1 MAHTLTTCTFCGVG
15 CGLYFETAGN
25 EIVGTYPSV
34 SHPANQGR
42 ICVRGWHVH
51 EVASSTDRLLKPL
64 VRKNGS
70 FEEVSW
76 NEAYDTIA
84 ARLTQVR
91 DKYGPDAIGFI
102 NSSHC
107 SNEDSYVLQKFAR
120 SVIGTNNVDQGTTWY
135 HGNTIEVLRDM
146 LGVPAATNSI
156 AELMES
162 DVILVSQT
170 DLLRQLPTIGGWV
183 LRAKLAGAK
192 LIVIGLRRHR
202 VAESADY
209 FLQTVPGTEVF
220 LFGALA
226 KVIVDRGLMNLDFI
240 RQRCKQFAPFLEN
253 IESFDMLHAASLC
266 GLSPDLIEQAAVT
279 YAKAQKAM
287 ILYST
292 YSEASGRE
300 LLKSMVNLA
309 LLCGNVGRRGTGIMP
324 LAEHNNLQGACD
336 TGMVPNYLPGYVPV
350 QDAAGRGLFEEQW
363 RGTLPDRWGKDSSTM
378 LGPRGNIEALW
389 LDRHN
394 PVVSAAL
401 TSDAAAALQKMEFV
415 VLQNLFMTPTS
426 QYAHV
431 ILPTVAYGEERVTF
445 TSLERRIQLAQKA
458 VEPPGGLTSA
468 WRQVAEVADRLG
480 TKWRYHS
487 SADVMGEIG
496 RVVPF
501 YEGASYENLAREYGR
516 QWPCTHDRPLGTPV
530 LYDDGQRGQA
540 AAFSFAPL
548 GQMPAPS
555 RSSTAFPFVLM
566 FGRSL
571 YYWHQNTMV
580 QHSETL
586 KREFGILLLDFPDG
600 FVEINDGDAAALK
613 IRDGMKIHLISS
625 DGTATTYA
633 HVTDEIR
640 QGTIYVPYYLQDIA
654 LQLVGPARTE
664 YRAGYRTVNVKIEKA

>member
-42 ICVRGWHVH
+42 ICIRGWHVH

-84 ARLTQVR
+84 VRLTQIK
-91 DKYGPDAIGFI
+91 DKYGPDAIGFL

-107 SNEDSYVLQKFAR
+107 SNEDSYILQKFAR

-135 HGNTIEVLRDM
+135 HSNTIEVLRDM

-162 DVILVSQT
+162 EVIIVSQT

-209 FLQTVPGTEVF
+209 FLQTTPGTEVF

-240 RQRCKQFAPFLEN
+240 RERCSQFEPFLEN
-253 IESFDMLHAASLC
+253 IESFDMLQAASRC
-266 GLSPDLIEQAAVT
+266 GLSPDLIEQAAMT
-279 YAKAQKAM
+279 YARASKAM

-300 LLKSMVNLA
+300 LLKSMANLA
-309 LLCGNVGRRGTGIMP
+309 LLCGNIGRRGCGIMP
-324 LAEHNNLQGACD
+324 LAEYNNLQGGCD
-336 TGMVPNYLPGYVPV
+336 TGMIPNYLPGYVPV
-350 QDAAGRGLFEEQW
+350 QDPKGRQQFERHW
-363 RGTLPDRWGKDSSTM
+363 GRPLPDRWGMDSSTM
-378 LGPRGNIEALW
+378 LGTRGNIEALW

-394 PVVSAAL
+394 PVVSAAH
-401 TSDAAAALQKMEFV
+401 TSDAATALQKMEFV
-415 VLQNLFMTPTS
+415 VLQNLFMTPTA

-431 ILPTVAYGEERVTF
+431 ILPTAAYGEETVTF

-468 WRQVAEVADRLG
+468 WRQVVAVAELLG
-480 TKWRYHS
+480 TKWRYNS
-487 SADVMGEIG
+487 AADVMQEIG
-496 RVVPF
+496 SVIPF
-501 YEGASYENLAREYGR
+501 YEGASYENLARDYGR
-516 QWPCTHDRPLGTPV
+516 QWPCTHDRPLGTPY
-530 LYDDGQRGQA
+530 LFEDGQRGQA
-540 AAFSFAPL
+540 SFSFAPL
-548 GQMPAPS
+548 AQLPAPG
-555 RSSTAFPFVLM
+555 RFTAAFPFVLM

-586 KREFGILLLDFPDG
+586 KREFGILLLDYPDG

-625 DGTATTYA
+625 AGMSTTYA